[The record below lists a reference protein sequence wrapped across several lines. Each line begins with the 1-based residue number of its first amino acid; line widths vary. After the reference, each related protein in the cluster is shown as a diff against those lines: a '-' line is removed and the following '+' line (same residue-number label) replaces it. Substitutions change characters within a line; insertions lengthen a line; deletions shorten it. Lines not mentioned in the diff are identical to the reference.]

1 MFEKYK
7 TIIFDCDGVVLNSNK
22 IKTDAFY
29 KIALPYGKSVAEDFQ
44 NYHKINGGISRYE
57 KFDYLINELIPRFK
71 YKQISKNLLLEE
83 FDELTFNDLKY
94 CEVAE
99 NLDKLKLN
107 TKNINWLIVSGADQN
122 QIKSILKFK
131 KIESFFNSGIFGSP
145 DTKFEIIAREIK
157 KNNIKYPVLYFGDS
171 KLDYIVSKFFKID
184 FIFLSEWTEFKDWKK
199 FFKNKKVQIYL
210 NFNQIISE

>member
-29 KIALPYGKSVAEDFQ
+29 KIALPYGKSIAEDFQ
-44 NYHKINGGISRYE
+44 NYHKNNGGISRYK
-57 KFDYLINELIPRFK
+57 KFDYLINELIPKLK
-71 YKQISKNLLLEE
+71 YKQISKNLLLEKFE
-83 FDELTFNDLKY
+83 ELTFNDLKY

-99 NLDKLKLN
+99 NLDKLKLS

-145 DTKFEIIAREIK
+145 DTKFQIISREIK

-171 KLDYIVSKFFKID
+171 KLDYIVSKFFEID
-184 FIFLSEWTEFKDWKK
+184 FIFLSNWTEFKDWKK

-210 NFNQIISE
+210 NFNQIITE